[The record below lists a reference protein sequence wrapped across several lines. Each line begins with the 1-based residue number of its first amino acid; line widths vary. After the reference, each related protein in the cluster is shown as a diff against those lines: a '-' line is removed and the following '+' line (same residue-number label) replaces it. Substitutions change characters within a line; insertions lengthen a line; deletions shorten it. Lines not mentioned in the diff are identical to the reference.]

1 MHRSCINRL
10 GTMHM
15 RHELGIWDAAID
27 LEQCTWDA
35 ATVLELC
42 IAYEMQQLIWNSA
55 HEMQQLIL
63 KSYAHEMQQST
74 DLEIC
79 TWDALVDLEE
89 LSSWDATTEV
99 GPGIWDAA
107 TELIFVTNIM
117 NYVRWKKKKNNNNN
131 NNNYKLSCGEIWE
144 ILVKF
149 WWNFWKFWEILGN
162 FATIYAR
169 EMQQL
174 IWSYAHR

>member
-1 MHRSCINRL
+1 
-10 GTMHM
+10 MHM
-15 RHELGIWDAAID
+15 RHEPGIWDAAID

-42 IAYEMQQLIWNSA
+42 IAYEMQQLIWYSA

-79 TWDALVDLEE
+79 TWDASVDLEE

-107 TELIFVTNIM
+107 TELIYVTNIM
-117 NYVRWKKKKNNNNN
+117 NYIRWKKQIIIIIII
-131 NNNYKLSCGEIWE
+131 KLSCGEIWE
-144 ILVKF
+144 ILV
-149 WWNFWKFWEILGN
+149 NFWIFKEILGN